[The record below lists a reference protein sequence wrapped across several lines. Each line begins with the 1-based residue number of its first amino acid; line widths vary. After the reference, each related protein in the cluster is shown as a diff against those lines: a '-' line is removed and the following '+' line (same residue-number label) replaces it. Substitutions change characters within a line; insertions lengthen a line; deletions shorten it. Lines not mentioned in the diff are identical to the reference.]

1 MIAGMLL
8 SIGSAGAGGGSVCVR
23 VWGLCSPLGL
33 GCADMC
39 TLEPVRV
46 RVCEGLCTL

>member
-1 MIAGMLL
+1 M
-8 SIGSAGAGGGSVCVR
+8 R

-39 TLEPVRV
+39 TLYPVRVSVCEGLCTLEPVRG